1 MEPGVR
7 HGIRPGTKYKG
18 GKTTDLVEQVCFCV
32 AKRGPLPV
40 EHPAFVTQGHD
51 APETMHLKRL
61 VGYEVHLCVGRAA
74 HQSRGDFLVG
84 DNVDGRI
91 TFMFTPWIP
100 TRAIHS
106 LSHGKTRSA
115 GRYIFDKLRV
125 GGRVTM
131 APQDTFWGAR
141 FAMLTD
147 RYGTGWMLSCDLK
160 QS

>member
-40 EHPAFVTQGHD
+40 EHPALVTQGHD

-84 DNVDGRI
+84 DKRRWSYNIHVYPLDPYTGN
-91 TFMFTPWIP
+91 TFSFSREDQICRT
-100 TRAIHS
+100 
-106 LSHGKTRSA
+106 L
-115 GRYIFDKLRV
+115 YF
-125 GGRVTM
+125 
-131 APQDTFWGAR
+131 
-141 FAMLTD
+141 
-147 RYGTGWMLSCDLK
+147 
-160 QS
+160 